1 MSVIHLRVWDRSSF
15 AVELSAYDDR
25 SFRLAL
31 RKAMFEYRAHFLP
44 PPGRPMSYN
53 RAIPEPDLQIKN
65 PENGEW
71 MSAAYGDRSGKDG
84 CFLPTNI
91 VELTYHAE
99 EYWKQV
105 QSALERITWLND
117 RLAGVKTRKLLGS
130 GTPRKRHL
138 RIVRLHETR
147 EET

>member
-1 MSVIHLRVWDRSSF
+1 MRVIHLRVWDRSSF
-15 AVELSAYDDR
+15 AVELSAYDGR

-44 PPGRPMSYN
+44 PPGHPMSYS

-71 MSAAYGDRSGKDG
+71 MSAAYGDRSGRG
-84 CFLPTNI
+84 VYTLPTNI
-91 VELTYHAE
+91 VELTCHAE

-105 QSALERITWLND
+105 LSALDRITWLND
-117 RLAGVKTRKLLGS
+117 TPAGVKARKLLGA
-130 GTPRKRHL
+130 GAPRKRHL
-138 RIVRLHETR
+138 RIVRLNETR